1 MNGASVEFL
10 PHPWV
15 DGQLPDGVAVEN
27 VQQRRKFLRRMHSQP
42 GLYGDGN
49 GTLGKHVVQ
58 KPIEGFRVSQHPGT
72 LALGGDRPGGA
83 AQIEVDLVI
92 APVADDLR
100 RPEKIL
106 RHFGQHLWDGGKAHT
121 VRLRQFPAF
130 PLGKLAVDGGGE
142 EGHIISV
149 NLGEIF
155 AVKTAVNAVRQ
166 PLHGGKIIAHRRS
179 PECTQM
185 QNEALRGEKSP

>member
-1 MNGASVEFL
+1 
-10 PHPWV
+10 
-15 DGQLPDGVAVEN
+15 
-27 VQQRRKFLRRMHSQP
+27 MHSQP

-58 KPIEGFRVSQHPGT
+58 KPIEGFRVCQHPRA

-106 RHFGQHLWDGGKAHT
+106 RHFGQHLRDGGIAHT

-149 NLGEIF
+149 NPGEIF
-155 AVKTAVNAVRQ
+155 VVKTAVNAVRQ
-166 PLHGGKIIAHRRS
+166 PLHGGKIVAHRRS
-179 PECTQM
+179 PECMQM
-185 QNEALRGEKSP
+185 QNEAPLGR